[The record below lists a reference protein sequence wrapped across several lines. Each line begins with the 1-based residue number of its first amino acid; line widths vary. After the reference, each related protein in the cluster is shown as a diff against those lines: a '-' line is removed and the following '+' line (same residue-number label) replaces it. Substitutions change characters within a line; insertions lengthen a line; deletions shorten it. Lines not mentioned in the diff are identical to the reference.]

1 MYKVLYTDIEK
12 SVVREK
18 KIDPLGRCSLR
29 IGNHGPCFS
38 TDGDVHGEC
47 TSISWDIGV
56 PGSQKKNY
64 TLPRCGAPWCQTCTQ
79 PERPGHVNKDVE
91 IPEIIQIGLA
101 GKIGHP

>member
-56 PGSQKKNY
+56 PGSQKK
-64 TLPRCGAPWCQTCTQ
+64 TIRSHAAAHHDV
-79 PERPGHVNKDVE
+79 RPVHNLSAQGM
-91 IPEIIQIGLA
+91 
-101 GKIGHP
+101 